1 MRLYAPRM
9 HARYGHTLDALIQR
23 DARVHRNFLNNNFA
37 AMTINLGPRTVT
49 YRHTDHLN
57 VPWGWCAISA
67 FGRYDYKLGGHLILW
82 ELGIT
87 IEFPPGATILIPSA
101 VLTHSNV
108 AIAEHERRYS
118 LTQYTAGGLL
128 RWIDCEHQSQRAFE
142 ASGGQLSQSAEERWK
157 DGLAHWC
164 TWEEL
169 LDGLPRRPADV
180 ERIGTNA
187 PVS

>member
-1 MRLYAPRM
+1 MSLYAPRM
-9 HARYGHTLDALIQR
+9 HAPYVLTLDALIQR
-23 DARVHRNFLNNNFA
+23 DARVRRNFLNNNFA

-67 FGRYDYKLGGHLILW
+67 FGRYKLGGHLILW
-82 ELGIT
+82 ELGIA

-108 AIAEHERRYS
+108 AIAAHEQRYS
-118 LTQYTAGGLL
+118 LTQYTAGGIL
-128 RWIDCEHQSQRAFE
+128 RWVDCDHRSQRAFE
-142 ASGGQLSQSAEERWK
+142 ASGGQLPQSAEERWK
-157 DGLAHWC
+157 EGLGHWC

-180 ERIGTNA
+180 EKIQMNA
-187 PVS
+187 VS